1 MSERAGDVTQINKN
15 HLLKKRSVFS
25 TAVHKKR
32 LVVSGSFLC
41 KWHCVRCSVVGWPL
55 NWFISPWATVA
66 WVLFIG
72 SPVDNVFFPRPE
84 WNGPKARKN
93 AAQQF
98 AWLKRIFIWNG
109 STFWVIVIVWVLFFS
124 LSLFTPS
131 VKTGIRSVW
140 NWDTSQVDPHRFCVR
155 QWLKLKRNAV
165 LSFKSIKI
173 ERTA

>member
-72 SPVDNVFFPRPE
+72 SPVDNVFFSLPNEMDRKPEKTQPSNLLDWSGFSFEMVRPFE
-84 WNGPKARKN
+84 WL
-93 AAQQF
+93 
-98 AWLKRIFIWNG
+98 WLFECC
-109 STFWVIVIVWVLFFS
+109 FS
-124 LSLFTPS
+124 LSLHP
-131 VKTGIRSVW
+131 KCQNGH
-140 NWDTSQVDPHRFCVR
+140 QEC
-155 QWLKLKRNAV
+155 LKLRHI
-165 LSFKSIKI
+165 SSGSTSILCVCVCVNDWN
-173 ERTA
+173 